1 MGERQKPKKN
11 GREEKANS
19 KKNHRI
25 GDFDSSCSGT
35 AFCLFLS
42 QEHGYEKNDIPEGR
56 DGCMGAVRYR
66 RSCKTGSTAGA

>member
-35 AFCLFLS
+35 AFCL
-42 QEHGYEKNDIPEGR
+42 YEKNDIPEGR
-56 DGCMGAVRYR
+56 DGCMGAV
-66 RSCKTGSTAGA
+66 

>member
-25 GDFDSSCSGT
+25 GDFDSSCFGT
-35 AFCLFLS
+35 AFSLFLS
-42 QEHGYEKNDIPEGR
+42 QEHRYEKNDIPEGR
-56 DGCMGAVRYR
+56 DGCMGAV
-66 RSCKTGSTAGA
+66 

>member
-35 AFCLFLS
+35 VFCLFLS
-42 QEHGYEKNDIPEGR
+42 QEHRYEKNDLVPTTNYNQPFTI
-56 DGCMGAVRYR
+56 
-66 RSCKTGSTAGA
+66 T

>member
-42 QEHGYEKNDIPEGR
+42 SAFFPRLFPFPHFIILPDLFPVSGKKHPIT
-56 DGCMGAVRYR
+56 
-66 RSCKTGSTAGA
+66 SF

>member
-1 MGERQKPKKN
+1 MGARQKPKKN

-42 QEHGYEKNDIPEGR
+42 QEHRYEKNDIPEGR
-56 DGCMGAVRYR
+56 DGCMGAV
-66 RSCKTGSTAGA
+66 